1 MLYSCRSYKTE
12 SQSGLDRE
20 LRQDDI
26 RQEVLQRW
34 LLNAVTYL
42 MDRKRFDLPA
52 LTRAKFI
59 LVRALGD
66 KIRTCRETAAQ
77 RGYNEVLFGPQA
89 AVETSYVYDFC
100 YEPGIYPANSYC
112 RSGYKWQNHFYLPAP
127 GELEAK
133 GEEFECAQTLD
144 LFPAVKRWVRNL
156 ERQPATSFWLPTAT
170 DKFYPD
176 FVAELEDGRLLVV
189 EYKGGLTAQT
199 TDTAEKRLIGEKW
212 EEKSAGR
219 GLFLIA
225 EKRDQIGRGVYE
237 QLQAKISGGRNP

>member
-1 MLYSCRSYKTE
+1 M
-12 SQSGLDRE
+12 
-20 LRQDDI
+20 
-26 RQEVLQRW
+26 
-34 LLNAVTYL
+34 
-42 MDRKRFDLPA
+42 
-52 LTRAKFI
+52 
-59 LVRALGD
+59 
-66 KIRTCRETAAQ
+66 
-77 RGYNEVLFGPQA
+77 LFGSQA

-112 RSGYKWQNHFYLPAP
+112 RSGYKWHRHFYPPAP
-127 GELEAK
+127 GELEAR

-144 LFPAVKRWVRNL
+144 LFPTAKRWVRNL
-156 ERQPATSFWLPTAT
+156 ERQPAASFWLPTAT

-199 TDTAEKRLIGEKW
+199 TDTAEKRLVGEKW

-225 EKRDQIGRGVYE
+225 EKRDALGRGVYE
-237 QLQAKISGGRNP
+237 QLQAKIGGRMNP